1 MDKSIPQVEYGQDI
15 QEMARSADG
24 PFSTRVPN
32 SSDTAL
38 LYAQVPDPSK
48 PIEFKTSL
56 EPASLAQAYEL
67 AHEPAKVEAR
77 QAAEMSPASGTNSA
91 VSWQLPGS
99 FQAAP
104 IASAPTKEVERSQK
118 NEYDMGMGM

>member
-38 LYAQVPDPSK
+38 LYATVPDPSK

-56 EPASLAQAYEL
+56 EPAIFGGGMAIRALGSVLLGAILILDAAKLVAYIQT
-67 AHEPAKVEAR
+67 V
-77 QAAEMSPASGTNSA
+77 
-91 VSWQLPGS
+91 
-99 FQAAP
+99 
-104 IASAPTKEVERSQK
+104 I
-118 NEYDMGMGM
+118 